1 MTGGI
6 GCSDVDVRG
15 IGLLTGL
22 VSGRVDDE
30 WRHILI
36 RGKVVIGGLIVSL
49 LELKDFF
56 TEGHDDARIWLR
68 IAWTAT
74 RAPYFPQ

>member
-1 MTGGI
+1 VTGRI

-36 RGKVVIGGLIVSL
+36 RGKVVVGGLIVSL

-56 TEGHDDARIWLR
+56 TEDHDDARIWLR

-74 RAPYFPQ
+74 RAPYFP